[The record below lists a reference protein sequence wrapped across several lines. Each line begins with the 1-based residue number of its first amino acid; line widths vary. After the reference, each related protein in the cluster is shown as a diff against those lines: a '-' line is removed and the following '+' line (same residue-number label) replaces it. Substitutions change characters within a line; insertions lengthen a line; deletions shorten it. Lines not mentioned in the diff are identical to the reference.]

1 MRAKPEQS
9 LAKQLARLPNMDRA
23 QLADLWRGLYNIEP
37 PFKIG
42 AEFLR
47 MACAYR
53 LQEHEHGGLKP
64 ATHRYLMKVAEEA
77 AVGKA
82 GVTPALVIKPGTR
95 LIREWHGRTY
105 EVIVIPDGVL
115 LDGEKLR
122 SLTEAAYRITGSKR
136 SGPKFF
142 GLLSNK
148 LQESGS

>member
-1 MRAKPEQS
+1 MAAKTERG
-9 LAKQLARLPNMDRA
+9 LAEQLARLPRLDRQ
-23 QLADLWRGLYNIEP
+23 QLADLWREMYNIEP

-53 LQEHEHGGLKP
+53 LQERVHGGLKP
-64 ATHRYLMKVAEEA
+64 ATHRYLMKVAEDVA
-77 AVGKA
+77 AGKPGITA
-82 GVTPALVIKPGTR
+82 PLVIKPGTR
-95 LIREWHGRTY
+95 LIRQWHGTTY
-105 EVIVIPDGVL
+105 EVIAIPGGVL
-115 LDGEKLR
+115 LNGEQLK

-148 LQESGS
+148 VQEASS

>member
-1 MRAKPEQS
+1 MAAKPEQS
-9 LAKQLARLPNMDRA
+9 LAEQLARLPRLDRA
-23 QLADLWRGLYNIEP
+23 QLADLWRELYHIDP
-37 PFKIG
+37 PYKIG

-53 LQEHEHGGLKP
+53 LQERMHGGLKL
-64 ATHRYLMKVAEEA
+64 ATHRYLMKVAEGI
-77 AVGKA
+77 AVGKL
-82 GVTPALVIKPGTR
+82 GVSPPLVIKPGTR
-95 LIREWHGRTY
+95 LIRQWHGTTY

-115 LDGEKLR
+115 LNGEQLK

-148 LQESGS
+148 LQEMRS